1 MARRHTILVV
11 DDEPDVVKSVQDL
24 LRLDYRV
31 LGATRASEGIRMLE
45 KEEIHVV
52 MSDQRMPE
60 MTGVQFLNHIRGEH
74 PEAIRLLFTGYAD
87 IRAVIDAINQ
97 GNVYRYITKP
107 WDPDELQTVIRE
119 AVERFDL
126 IVDRK
131 RLTHEVEERNVE
143 LEAKNTELRK
153 ANELKTAFIQ
163 VASHELRTP
172 LTILLGLSALVVRAP
187 NLPPQLQDL
196 LKRVHV
202 AGERMQHLVSQLLSM
217 LQAGQFDKQM
227 ERKPTELTAL
237 VNQAVEDVKPF
248 TELRKQQVAIDLPE
262 DLGTLDIDALKIRD
276 ALNHLLL
283 NAIKFTPDGGKIAV
297 SGTRLADGGVELRVS
312 DTGVGIESASLPQI
326 FQPFFTSFDVSH
338 HSSGTYEFGR
348 RGLGLGLSVVRA
360 FIEMHGGQV
369 TVESE
374 KGRGTTFTLTLPP
387 NGALVQPPNGAPT
400 LPPSGALT
408 LPPNGA
414 LQN

>member
-119 AVERFDL
+119 AVERYDL
-126 IVDRK
+126 IVERK
-131 RLTHEVEERNVE
+131 RLTGE
-143 LEAKNTELRK
+143 LEIKNAELQGKNAELRK
-153 ANELKTAFIQ
+153 ADELKTAFIQ

-187 NLPPQLQDL
+187 GVPQPLQDL
-196 LKRVHV
+196 LRRVHV
-202 AGERMQHLVSQLLSM
+202 AGERMQHLVSQLLNM

-227 ERKPTELTAL
+227 DFKPTDVSTL
-237 VNQAVEDVKPF
+237 VRQAVEDVKPF
-248 TELRKQQVAIDLPE
+248 VDLRKQQLSLDMPD
-262 DLGTLDIDALKIRD
+262 DLGMLDLDALKIRD

-283 NAIKFTPDGGKIAV
+283 NAIKFTPD
-297 SGTRLADGGVELRVS
+297 SGRIGIVARQAPDGGVEIKVS
-312 DTGVGIESASLPQI
+312 DTGVGIEPSSLAQI
-326 FQPFFTSFDVSH
+326 FRPFFTSFDVSH

-348 RGLGLGLSVVRA
+348 RGLGLGLSVVKA
-360 FIEMHGGQV
+360 FTEMHGGRV
-369 TVESE
+369 SVESE
-374 KGRGTTFTLTLPP
+374 AGKGTTFTISLPKQAVGTP
-387 NGALVQPPNGAPT
+387 AAVGSSNGST
-400 LPPSGALT
+400 ST
-408 LPPNGA
+408 
-414 LQN
+414 